1 MIPYFSMSTF
11 LLNLGFWTRASFHT
25 TIIRDILKNYA
36 TGDFESM
43 YLADGSMLDI
53 VGMGNVLIRVHIDS
67 V

>member
-1 MIPYFSMSTF
+1 MSTF

-25 TIIRDILKNYA
+25 TTIYEILEDYVAGEFGKV
-36 TGDFESM
+36 